1 MRLVAG
7 KVLVDT
13 AYLIALLD
21 PRDHL
26 NERAQALAGKLA
38 AQRAGLVTTDAVV
51 LEFAN
56 YFARS
61 PLRGH
66 AAKWIA
72 AFRADPA
79 WDIAPVERDLLRRAE
94 VRYARHLDKSWS
106 LTDCHSMEFMRER
119 RIREVATTDI
129 GFEQA
134 GFRCL
139 LMQ

>member
-1 MRLVAG
+1 MSGAG
-7 KVLVDT
+7 GST
-13 AYLIALLD
+13 AS
-21 PRDHL
+21 RDNL
-26 NERAQALAGKLA
+26 NQRAVVLAGKLA
-38 AQRAGLVTTDAVV
+38 EQRAALVTTDAVM

-66 AAKWIA
+66 AANWIA

-79 WDIAPVERDLLRRAE
+79 WDVAPVEPDLLGRAL

-106 LTDCHSMEFMRER
+106 LTDCHSMELMRER

-134 GFRCL
+134 GFCCL
-139 LMQ
+139 LLR

>member
-1 MRLVAG
+1 VARN
-7 KVLVDT
+7 VLVDT
-13 AYLIALLD
+13 AYLVALLD

-26 NERAQALAGKLA
+26 NGRAVALAGKLA
-38 AQRAGLVTTDAVV
+38 EERAGLVTTDAVV

-72 AFRADPA
+72 AFRADPG
-79 WDIAPVERDLLRRAE
+79 WDIAPVERDLLGRAE
-94 VRYARHLDKSWS
+94 IRYARHLHKSWS
-106 LTDCHSMEFMRER
+106 LTDCHSMELMRER

-139 LMQ
+139 LLR